1 MNEEK
6 SSVQKMAEIMALLF
20 YHISKEVIDTFGDEG
35 ERVLRKAIE
44 NFGSER
50 GENIRKEV
58 LSRGLPQQWKIFQN
72 TMICHLK
79 KPGKAPQK

>member
-1 MNEEK
+1 MSEEK

-35 ERVLRKAIE
+35 ERALRKAIE

-58 LSRGLPQQWKIFQN
+58 LNRSLPL
-72 TMICHLK
+72 TMENLSKYYDMPLK
-79 KPGKAPQK
+79 EA